1 MTYVREIATVIGNDA
16 DGDARLLRLG
26 APRIAAAA
34 RPFQFVLAKV
44 PAAGFMLRRPLSIF
58 DAGDDE
64 IELLIRPVSEG
75 TGRLCRLA
83 PGESCDLTG
92 PFGREF
98 DVPEDSVFV
107 AGGIG
112 IAGIFFAL
120 ATAAR
125 SGRKAALVY
134 GARTGAQLY
143 AGRQLGDLAVDVTSV
158 TEDGSSGLK
167 GLATDF
173 IPGIP
178 SAETKL
184 MSRALKED
192 LPPYRRA
199 VIACGPRAMYV
210 ALHKILGDDAR
221 WYALMEER
229 MACGVGAC
237 RSCAVPVRE
246 PAGSYVA
253 ACEEGPLVDA
263 AAVDWGRL
271 GEEI

>member
-1 MTYVREIATVIGNDA
+1 
-16 DGDARLLRLG
+16 
-26 APRIAAAA
+26 
-34 RPFQFVLAKV
+34 
-44 PAAGFMLRRPLSIF
+44 
-58 DAGDDE
+58 
-64 IELLIRPVSEG
+64 
-75 TGRLCRLA
+75 
-83 PGESCDLTG
+83 ESCDLTG

-112 IAGIFFAL
+112 VAGVFFAL
-120 ATAAR
+120 AAAAR
-125 SGRKAALVY
+125 SRRKAALVY

-237 RSCAVPVRE
+237 RSCAVPIRE

-253 ACEEGPLVDA
+253 ACKEGPLVDA

-271 GEEI
+271 GEES